1 MRTLIKR
8 RVLISVVL
16 LVFTVGCVNDEDR
29 QSEIRKKVSA
39 GEYEEAAT
47 LAREYFADDKQVLL
61 VALEY
66 IAVRKKEAL
75 KQAYKNDLTIENLN
89 WSTDRSGVT
98 KVAGTLFN
106 RGNKTIT
113 GFGIKAVCTRGGQ
126 VVREARARLVAEIG
140 PGRHENFKCMI
151 EGLDGC
157 EDLTARVED
166 LGLKGD

>member
-1 MRTLIKR
+1 LFSKC
-8 RVLISVVL
+8 RVLISIVL
-16 LVFTVGCVNDEDR
+16 LVLTVGCVNDEDR
-29 QSEIRKKVSA
+29 QSEIRKKVIA

-47 LAREYFADDKQVLL
+47 LAREYFADDKRILL

-66 IAVRKKEAL
+66 IAVRKNEAL
-75 KQAYKNDLTIENLN
+75 KQAYKNYLIIENLN

-113 GFGIKAVCTRGGQ
+113 GFGIKAVCTREGQ
-126 VVREARARLVAEIG
+126 VVHEARARWVAEIG
-140 PGRHENFKCMI
+140 PGMYENFECMI
-151 EGLDGC
+151 EGHDDC

-166 LGLKGD
+166 LGVKGD